1 MLDVD
6 GMIAVV
12 LTFDFEALDVDQ
24 IECGPRMSAEVETH
38 IFLDGIII

>member
-12 LTFDFEALDVDQ
+12 LTFDFETLYLDQ
-24 IECGPRMSAEVETH
+24 TERSPGMAAWIEAY
-38 IFLDGIII
+38 ILFDGIII